1 MDMSGSSFNC
11 GTAITAECEAKTYD
25 WTIDATY
32 VALVN
37 QVVDMG
43 TLGIKLAVGLM
54 ASELSENLIKALNAA
69 RCMLLSFGN
78 NTWTLIAAGYYAA
91 R

>member
-1 MDMSGSSFNC
+1 
-11 GTAITAECEAKTYD
+11 
-25 WTIDATY
+25 
-32 VALVN
+32 
-37 QVVDMG
+37 MG

-78 NTWTLIAAGYYAA
+78 NTWTLLAAGYYAA